1 MAVVKG
7 DNAPL
12 YTVACLTYFILQW
25 GAMINTGGKGSAV
38 SMYAHLAGDS
48 QKLPI
53 PKDLSDYWQDPSS
66 CFLTPGVAPVAPLAG
81 VHEASVK
88 SEGTV

>member
-25 GAMINTGGKGSAV
+25 GAMYSA
-38 SMYAHLAGDS
+38 
-48 QKLPI
+48 
-53 PKDLSDYWQDPSS
+53 
-66 CFLTPGVAPVAPLAG
+66 
-81 VHEASVK
+81 
-88 SEGTV
+88 